1 MNRGHFITKIISKGM
16 IASSSSSK
24 FKLNIGYVESLYSY
38 DKQKLESIYKKL
50 PEIEKLKK
58 KINLKIQ
65 NSDQMKQAKE
75 FLQKLNVSLMDYKNL
90 DESFK
95 IVM

>member
-1 MNRGHFITKIISKGM
+1 M